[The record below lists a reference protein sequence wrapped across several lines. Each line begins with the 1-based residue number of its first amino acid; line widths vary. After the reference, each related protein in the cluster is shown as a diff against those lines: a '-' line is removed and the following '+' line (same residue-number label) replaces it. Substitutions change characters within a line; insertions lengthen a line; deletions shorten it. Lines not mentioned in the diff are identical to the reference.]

1 MVSITGM
8 TKFTVRVLIVIFS
21 VNEKSLSKQK
31 CWFTLDMQLVSIYDI
46 FLMKTEIELFPK
58 QLSFGILIGPGIDLM
73 YIKERNN

>member
-1 MVSITGM
+1 M
-8 TKFTVRVLIVIFS
+8 K
-21 VNEKSLSKQK
+21 
-31 CWFTLDMQLVSIYDI
+31 LVSIYDI